1 MLSPPAA
8 YNLTNLGEFIFS
20 LYVWP
25 QLARTVKL
33 KITELTSWA
42 TDSIHGNGVIQTSI
56 LDPGQHSSSQTAAK
70 TTHKEDGKDAG
81 SRAGSQS
88 TNLPS
93 ASHDCIKSPSMMLS
107 RQNNVLLS
115 FRVHHYIF
123 RRSPAESISSLRQPY
138 RSQIPWQTPYKIMD
152 PSYKC
157 SEKTKW

>member
-8 YNLTNLGEFIFS
+8 YTLTNLGEFIFS

-33 KITELTSWA
+33 KITELTRWA
-42 TDSIHGNGVIQTSI
+42 TDSIHGNGVNQTSI
-56 LDPGQHSSSQTAAK
+56 QGSILVHKLPPRPHTKKTAIN
-70 TTHKEDGKDAG
+70 AG

-93 ASHDCIKSPSMMLS
+93 ASHDCIKSPSVMLS

-138 RSQIPWQTPYKIMD
+138 RSQIPWQTRYKIMD